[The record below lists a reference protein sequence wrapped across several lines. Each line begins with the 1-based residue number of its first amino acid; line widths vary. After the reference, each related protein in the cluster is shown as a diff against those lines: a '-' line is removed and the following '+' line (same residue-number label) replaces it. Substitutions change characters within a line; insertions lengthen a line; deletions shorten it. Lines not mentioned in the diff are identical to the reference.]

1 MEGKEKYLKLAEEIG
16 FDTTDLI
23 WVEHN

>member
-1 MEGKEKYLKLAEEIG
+1 VEIKEKYLKIAEEIG